1 MKKLED
7 LKTDL
12 LNDKVEKFY
21 VFFGEDVG
29 IRKHYIDKIS
39 TYFQQKITADDWYA
53 VRPIVTA
60 KSLFTIKQLILVY
73 NDADFATQKYEEVK
87 KFIDKLNGDFTCIF
101 VYDMIDFDKTPL
113 FKNFE
118 EYITEFQAVQTNIA
132 KEFIESELDS
142 LSDTDKEEMAFN
154 CSNLY
159 SNILL
164 EADKIKQYQSAVNV
178 SQQGAYESLK
188 NKNQMLYREQAFS
201 SNEFMN
207 AVLQGNYLNV
217 AYWCDIIMSDDTQDV
232 FFKYLISMF
241 YDFLIAGLCKKYG
254 KFDGSSRAYE
264 YKLSWGRAKTIRDL
278 DLIFDADYY
287 FTGAYK
293 VAEMDSLIKSG
304 RLERNKMLDYF
315 LSNVI

>member
-1 MKKLED
+1 MGTVYLKD
-7 LKTDL
+7 L
-12 LNDKVEKFY
+12 
-21 VFFGEDVG
+21 DV
-29 IRKHYIDKIS
+29 
-39 TYFQQKITADDWYA
+39 
-53 VRPIVTA
+53 
-60 KSLFTIKQLILVY
+60 
-73 NDADFATQKYEEVK
+73 
-87 KFIDKLNGDFTCIF
+87 
-101 VYDMIDFDKTPL
+101 
-113 FKNFE
+113 
-118 EYITEFQAVQTNIA
+118 
-132 KEFIESELDS
+132 SELDS
-142 LSDTDKEEMAFN
+142 LSDTDKEEIAFN

-188 NKNQMLYREQAFS
+188 NKNQMLYREQEFS